1 MILDCKKPTKR
12 NWVSDQTFNIHRQ
25 LTNFNFAAA
34 AAAADD
40 DDDQV
45 IFGSL
50 YRKISLQIIICI
62 VAYWFKQQ
70 DDPPSG
76 GFDAMML
83 RMARDGHLK
92 DLTSLQCFQVI
103 KVTRFIQSSLW
114 ISMMHFWSCCF
125 FSVGREPRNNALHCG
140 FLSSA
145 ERHLGVG
152 PSHAF
157 AGLNQCHSI
166 THPQK

>member
-1 MILDCKKPTKR
+1 M
-12 NWVSDQTFNIHRQ
+12 RQ
-25 LTNFNFAAA
+25 P
-34 AAAADD
+34 
-40 DDDQV
+40 
-45 IFGSL
+45 
-50 YRKISLQIIICI
+50 
-62 VAYWFKQQ
+62 

-103 KVTRFIQSSLW
+103 KVTWFVV
-114 ISMMHFWSCCF
+114 FFCF
-125 FSVGREPRNNALHCG
+125 QMNDANDVVYFSVGCEPGNDAFHCG

-145 ERHLGVG
+145 QRHLGVG

-157 AGLNQCHSI
+157 AGLNQCHSV